1 MKNRSQGPSLYFATD
16 KNIFDAL
23 NQRKIDN
30 DTIMRLFEERNIVV
44 SQKTPREDLARYF
57 ARLTHDFEDH
67 RRIAARLGI
76 VARRE
81 KITAME
87 VAGINESDALTLAV
101 SKLKDEHESL
111 GDVVQVTRE
120 GENVTVTLEYS
131 TVDYS
136 RTEMSQVQRRDGII
150 EFIKTDDGY
159 TIRSS
164 QNEHIVGIRD
174 GLLERIEKA
183 TNEPIKKSVVS
194 LVEIGSAT
202 LRSKFFYDLMNE
214 MPDFKCI
221 DVLTIYVYKPKPIM
235 ELDGADSVDSS
246 AEHET
251 HVEKVSMRGVGVSD
265 SEMLQVLTADDYYIT
280 KVVWTTSKVL
290 STGAVYEV
298 EAAFEDPRECTG
310 FSFILSGVYAVEGG
324 IVSTRKRTP
333 HSAEVDV
340 ISKAVD
346 MHSRSLVA
354 KLREAAKE

>member
-1 MKNRSQGPSLYFATD
+1 MKNHSQGPSLYFATD

-23 NQRKIDN
+23 NQRKVDN

-44 SQKTPREDLARYF
+44 SPKTPREDLARYF
-57 ARLTHDFEDH
+57 ARLAHDFEDH

-81 KITAME
+81 RITAME
-87 VAGINESDALTLAV
+87 VAGVNESDALTLAV
-101 SKLKDEHESL
+101 NKLKDEHESL
-111 GDVVQVTRE
+111 GDVVQVTRD

-150 EFIKTDDGY
+150 EFVKTGDGY
-159 TIRSS
+159 TVRST
-164 QNEHIVGIRD
+164 QNEHIVGVRD
-174 GLLERIEKA
+174 ELLERIEKA
-183 TNEPIKKSVVS
+183 NNEPITRSVVS
-194 LVEIGSAT
+194 LGGITSAT
-202 LRSKFFYDLMNE
+202 LRSKFFYDLMNA
-214 MPDFKCI
+214 MPDFSCI
-221 DVLTIYVYKPKPIM
+221 DVLAIYVYKPKPTVDPDAADS
-235 ELDGADSVDSS
+235 LDDGAK
-246 AEHET
+246 HET
-251 HVEKVSMRGVGVSD
+251 HVEKVSMRGIGVSE

-298 EAAFEDPRECTG
+298 EAAFEDPRECAG
-310 FSFILSGVYAVEGG
+310 FSFILSGVYAVEGS

-333 HSAEVDV
+333 HSAEVDM

-346 MHSRSLVA
+346 MHSRSLVTGLGERA
-354 KLREAAKE
+354 K